1 MATPGTPSTELGHD
15 APVAESR
22 AKRDWWN
29 FAMFSIGG
37 VAALGL
43 VVVLFG
49 AYLVQPEN
57 IGLIVGGTIVLM
69 LAVIAWIFTA
79 FAMIGISVWQWI
91 TVRGKKA
98 RKRLPEQQ

>member
-1 MATPGTPSTELGHD
+1 MATPGTPSTELGHE

-49 AYLVQPEN
+49 AYLLQSEN
-57 IGLIVGGTIVLM
+57 TGVIVAGTIILM
-69 LAVIAWIFTA
+69 LAVIAWIFA
-79 FAMIGISVWQWI
+79 ALVMIGNLIWKIIAS
-91 TVRGKKA
+91 RGNKP
-98 RKRLPEQQ
+98 RKSRPR